1 MPDCRHRLA
10 LATLAALALTLAAG
24 APTPLAAQSTKERGL
39 SIHADAPDSAAW
51 IVPRQWEEGAEAAIR
66 TRDRRVALLLLDTS
80 VVLQLTDRGL
90 REVQDDS
97 MDDRTSSAGG
107 RILAAVVRAGVSSM
121 LDHGIAYR
129 LSALRRA
136 YVRDGRLVLEDRAG
150 RDVFGDVEVN
160 ERRPMESFA
169 PAQAQRFAAKL
180 DRAIRAV
187 RRE

>member
-10 LATLAALALTLAAG
+10 LAAAALTLAA
-24 APTPLAAQSTKERGL
+24 AAAMPLDAQRAKEGGI
-39 SIHADAPDSAAW
+39 SIHADAPDSAAR

-66 TRDRRVALLLLDTS
+66 TRDRRVALLLLDSS

-97 MDDRTSSAGG
+97 RDDRTSSVGG
-107 RILAAVVRAGVSSM
+107 RILAAVVRAGVSSL

-129 LSALRRA
+129 LSALRGA

-150 RDVFGDVEVN
+150 RDVFGEVEVN
-160 ERRPMESFA
+160 ERRPMEDFA

-180 DRAIRAV
+180 DRAIRAA

>member
-1 MPDCRHRLA
+1 MPDCRHRLV
-10 LATLAALALTLAAG
+10 LAAALTLAVA
-24 APTPLAAQSTKERGL
+24 APTSLAAQGATKRGL

-51 IVPRQWEEGAEAAIR
+51 IVPRQWEEGADAAIR

-90 REVQDDS
+90 REVRDES
-97 MDDRTSSAGG
+97 TDDRTSSAGG
-107 RILAAVVRAGVSSM
+107 RILAAVVRAGVSSL

-150 RDVFGDVEVN
+150 HDVFADVEVN
-160 ERRPMESFA
+160 ERHPMEDFA
-169 PAQAQRFAAKL
+169 PSQAQRFAAKV
-180 DRAIRAV
+180 DRAIRAH